1 MIKEP
6 ISRLKLTSNMKELKL
21 LIVEDD
27 SNVIATYT
35 RDINSYNKTNGNLNI
50 KETILSDKDQALD
63 ILKNSDNIFD
73 GAIID
78 LDLKQSG
85 GSDSSGNEVIK
96 EVKGSLRFPV
106 FVISGTSHNLDPSLS
121 EETSFFKVRDRD
133 ADFDFIE
140 EIVAIYNTG
149 ITEILNRKGTI
160 ESYINDIFWNHL
172 SNSMRLW
179 INDSIR
185 TPEQKQRTLL
195 RYTLLHIQ
203 EYLELNKESGFEN
216 YHPSEIYITPC
227 IKPNVFTGDLVIEK
241 DSSNNYI
248 VLTPSCDLAQGKAKD
263 ILLVQIDLPNE
274 GILND
279 KVNMIKKGSAKQE
292 DLEEAEEVV
301 KKLIHNSYSNKYH
314 FLPKY
319 EDIKG
324 GLINFQKMKSI
335 RVKEFNKSFTRQA
348 SINSTFTKDIVARF
362 SYYYSRQGSPDFET
376 KEIYDTLF

>member
-1 MIKEP
+1 
-6 ISRLKLTSNMKELKL
+6 MKELKL

-35 RDINSYNKTNGNLNI
+35 RDINSYNKTNESLNI
-50 KETILSDKDQALD
+50 KETILSDKNQALD
-63 ILKNSDNIFD
+63 ILRNSDNIFD

-96 EVKGSLRFPV
+96 EVKENLRFPV
-106 FVISGTSHNLDPSLS
+106 FVISGTSHNLEASLS

-160 ESYINDIFWNHL
+160 ENYINDIFWNHL
-172 SNSMRLW
+172 SSSLDLW
-179 INDSIR
+179 TKDSKR
-185 TPEQKQRTLL
+185 SPEEKQKSLL

-203 EYLELNKESGFEN
+203 EYLEITEDSDFEN

-227 IKPNVFTGDLVIEK
+227 IKPNVFTGDLIEEK
-241 DSSNNYI
+241 DSAINYI
-248 VLTPSCDLAQGKAKD
+248 VLTPSCDLAQAKAKD
-263 ILLVQIDLPNE
+263 ILIVQIDSSSE
-274 GILND
+274 GILKE
-279 KVNMIKKGSAKQE
+279 KVGVINKGTASKETLE
-292 DLEEAEEVV
+292 DAEYIL
-301 KKLIHNSYSNKYH
+301 KDLIHNSYSNKYH

-319 EDIKG
+319 KDIEG

-335 RVKEFNKSFTRQA
+335 RVKEFNEKFIRKA
-348 SINSTFTKDIVARF
+348 SINSSFTKDIVARF
-362 SYYYSRQGSPDFET
+362 SYYYSRQGSPDFNTDEL
-376 KEIYDTLF
+376 YNGLF